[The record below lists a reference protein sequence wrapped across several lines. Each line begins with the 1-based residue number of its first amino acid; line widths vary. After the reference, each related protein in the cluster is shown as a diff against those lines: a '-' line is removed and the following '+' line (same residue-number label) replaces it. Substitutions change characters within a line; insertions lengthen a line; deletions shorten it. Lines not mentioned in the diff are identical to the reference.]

1 MVRNPYAL
9 YELDQNCDSGTR
21 INPLSAVLELFAS
34 LAVFGR
40 YNDAHKFLMS
50 VCVCFADPLTS
61 HMEMVT
67 EIVVPT
73 VCTLSI
79 LLSAIFLMFLLRR
92 RN

>member
-1 MVRNPYAL
+1 MDVF
-9 YELDQNCDSGTR
+9 
-21 INPLSAVLELFAS
+21 VL
-34 LAVFGR
+34 
-40 YNDAHKFLMS
+40 
-50 VCVCFADPLTS
+50 ADPLTS

-79 LLSAIFLMFLLRR
+79 LLCAIFLMFLLRR

>member
-1 MVRNPYAL
+1 
-9 YELDQNCDSGTR
+9 
-21 INPLSAVLELFAS
+21 
-34 LAVFGR
+34 
-40 YNDAHKFLMS
+40 MS
-50 VCVCFADPLTS
+50 VCVCVCFADPLTS